1 MIFFTLSRRFG
12 KRTKNRTKT
21 DNQTMVRAGVV
32 AMGNGAT
39 IEIKANQALAI
50 IVETNK
56 NVAILR
62 NTYLLNNE
70 NVCSFNLR
78 NPFDIF
84 E

>member
-1 MIFFTLSRRFG
+1 
-12 KRTKNRTKT
+12 
-21 DNQTMVRAGVV
+21 
-32 AMGNGAT
+32 MGNGAT

>member
-1 MIFFTLSRRFG
+1 
-12 KRTKNRTKT
+12 
-21 DNQTMVRAGVV
+21 MVRAGVV